1 MNSIID
7 LVLNGTLFSIKGLPE
22 KVGNDILYIFTEI
35 VGNTELIEKLKDF
48 PVCKVIE
55 DYGLEYRANLGAK
68 DSNGDIVIPIGFL
81 KQVKEYLINLNY
93 RFNIIQNNNYPPI
106 NIEEIELSSH
116 LRSYQK
122 EAALKGLKEKIGII
136 QLPTGAGKTEINI
149 EILKHCPTQA
159 NKLVLVPTKG
169 LLYQTVNSFKNRL
182 GVDIGIIGDGH
193 FDIKEITIGIPNTID
208 IRLKEQCSLTLN
220 YCKSIYA
227 LMVDEC
233 HDVISE
239 PRVWR
244 MISQMEN
251 KVITIG
257 FSATPWLEGGLGKVM
272 DALLGKVIV
281 EGKVSDFMDAGVIE
295 TPIIQY
301 HVVPKPPLPPSLL
314 TRLNK
319 SKRGNGYDMS
329 LMNVL
334 YNTCIV
340 KHKTRNELIVEL
352 VKERLAM
359 DSGPIALV
367 VNRVGT
373 SSSKNKK
380 GTKAISHSDILK
392 ELIQEKLGLDFPLL
406 HGGTSSNDSKIIVN
420 QLINGE
426 IPGVI
431 AGPAALTNGL
441 DIPCLNAVFLCAGG
455 KKLSDVLQ
463 RIGRVLR
470 RFDNNSNKPLV
481 VDFYDNVLYFKNHS
495 EGRIKICRD
504 TYGIDNVKIIE
515 K

>member
-1 MNSIID
+1 MNSIVD
-7 LVLNGTLFSIKGLPE
+7 LVLNGTLCSIKGLPE
-22 KVGNDILYIFTEI
+22 KVANDILYIFTEV
-35 VGNTELIEKLKDF
+35 VGSVELMEKLKDF

-55 DYGLEYRANLGAK
+55 DYGIECRANLGAK

-81 KQVKEYLINLNY
+81 KQVKEYLIGLNY
-93 RFNIIQNNNYPPI
+93 RFNILGPNNYPGV
-106 NIEEIELSSH
+106 NLDELELSTH
-116 LRSYQK
+116 LRPYQK
-122 EAALKGLKEKIGII
+122 EAVLKVLEDKIGIV

-149 EILKHCPTQA
+149 EVLKHCPAQA
-159 NKLVLVPTKG
+159 NKLVLVPTKV
-169 LLYQTVNSFKNRL
+169 LLHQTVNSFKNRL

-193 FDIKEITIGIPNTID
+193 FDIKEITIAIPNTID
-208 IRLKEQCSLTLN
+208 IRLKEQCPYTIK

-244 MISQMEN
+244 MISQMDN
-251 KVITIG
+251 KVVTVG
-257 FSATPWLEGGLGKVM
+257 FSATPWLESGMGKVM

-314 TRLNK
+314 SRLSK
-319 SKRGNGYDMS
+319 SRAGNGYDMS

-340 KHKTRNELIVEL
+340 KHKARNELIVEL
-352 VKERLAM
+352 VKERIAI

-373 SSSKNKK
+373 SSTKNKK
-380 GTKAISHSDILK
+380 GSKAISHSDILK
-392 ELIQEKLGLDFPLL
+392 ELIQERLGLDFPLL
-406 HGGTSSNDSKIIVN
+406 HGGTSSNDSKDIVSK
-420 QLINGE
+420 LIKGE

-470 RFDNNSNKPLV
+470 RFDNNNKPLV
-481 VDFYDNVLYFKNHS
+481 VDFYDNVLYFRNHS

-504 TYGIDNVKIIE
+504 TYGIDNVEIIE
-515 K
+515 R